1 MLRWTM
7 LALLPLL
14 LFAAA
19 PAQEKK
25 GQLFQSDYLPLK
37 VGNRWIYKAGKEK
50 VTVEVERQE
59 TIKRKVKTQDDF
71 RYELIEAFRLKI
83 TAGDKTLHEH
93 VVVAED
99 GIYRVSAAGKE
110 IQPPLRLLKLPPMA
124 DDSWLIDSVT
134 ENIVLKGRFA
144 TLGDKVSVPAYP
156 EGVAA
161 VLSSCDD
168 FQIGSQRMSARYW
181 FVPKVGI
188 VKQEVKAGTSD
199 VSMELERFEPAK

>member
-1 MLRWTM
+1 MLRWM
-7 LALLPLL
+7 LLAVLPLL

-19 PAQEKK
+19 PAQDKK

-37 VGNRWIYKAGKEK
+37 VGNRWIYKNGKER

-59 TIKRKVKTQDDF
+59 TIKRKVKSQDDF
-71 RYELIEAFRLKI
+71 RYEFIEAFRLKI
-83 TAGDKTLHEH
+83 TSGDKTLHEH
-93 VVVAED
+93 MLVAED

-110 IQPPLRLLKLPPMA
+110 IQPPLKLMKLPPMA
-124 DDSWLIDSVT
+124 DESWPIDSIS
-134 ENIVLKGRFA
+134 ENITLKGRFA
-144 TLGDKVSVPAYP
+144 SQGDKVTVPAYP

-161 VLSSCDD
+161 VLCSCED
-168 FQIGSQRMSARYW
+168 FQIGPQRMSARYW

-188 VKQEVKAGTSD
+188 VKQEVSAGPNN